1 MPAHANGICRI
12 KNSCEVVSRQAY
24 FDMYLGRSKKDSCGG
39 GIGLVAPLTNAGGL
53 FSTLVVVVVVSN
65 VQKVV
70 AGAVNPCV
78 AKARALTYLL
88 L

>member
-1 MPAHANGICRI
+1 
-12 KNSCEVVSRQAY
+12 
-24 FDMYLGRSKKDSCGG
+24 MYLGRSKKDSCGG
-39 GIGLVAPLTNAGGL
+39 GIGLVAPLTNAGGW
-53 FSTLVVVVVVSN
+53 FVVVVSN
-65 VQKVV
+65 VQQVV